1 MIKAQDAA
9 SEIADDTE
17 GADSRPEKV
26 VESLPEISSNI
37 PPGTRVCAIVNPLS
51 GKKAGFT
58 TNAQGVAEVT
68 AALEAVGIV
77 ADIRETEYPGH
88 ATVLA
93 GAAIRDGYEV
103 IIACGGDGTVS
114 ETAKAL
120 VGKKGVTL
128 GILPVGSANNV
139 AHMTEVPFDLTE
151 AARNLH
157 TGPIKNIDVGR
168 CNGVYFFETAGIGLD
183 AALFPILNKVDKG
196 EYIRLWDALTTL
208 FRFRQRT
215 VTLMLDKRVIRVKAL
230 VVLVANGPYWGYSVP
245 LAPDALIDDHKF
257 DVVVFCNFSKTDFM
271 RHILSAIF
279 RRNKVSNGADTSENN
294 SLVHTNHPKVQT
306 YRARQV
312 QVLTSDGTHNQSHAG
327 VQLRPISRSNKNAL
341 LNHTHHPKVRTYNAR
356 HVEVITS
363 KRRPW
368 PVHADALPR
377 GSTPALIELLPG
389 ALRVITGSGTVDGPA
404 L

>member
-1 MIKAQDAA
+1 MIKARDAA
-9 SEIADDTE
+9 SDIASDTDD
-17 GADSRPEKV
+17 ADIGLEKV
-26 VESLPEISSNI
+26 AESLPEVPSNI

-68 AALEAVGIV
+68 AALAAVGIN
-77 ADIRETEYPGH
+77 ADILETEYPGH
-88 ATVLA
+88 ATALA
-93 GAAIRDGYEV
+93 DTAIRDGYEV

-139 AHMTEVPFDLTE
+139 AHMTGVPFDLTE
-151 AARNLH
+151 AAHNLH
-157 TGPIKNIDVGR
+157 TGAVKNIDVGK

-215 VTLMLDKRVIRVKAL
+215 VTLVLDKRVIRVKAL

-257 DVVVFCNFSKTDFM
+257 DVVVFCNFSKTDFI
-271 RHILSAIF
+271 RHILAAIF
-279 RRNKVSNGADTSENN
+279 RRNHDQNASSNQDNPLT
-294 SLVHTNHPKVQT
+294 HTNHPRVQT
-306 YRARQV
+306 YRAREV
-312 QVLTSDGTHNQSHAG
+312 QILTSESRHTPSRAG
-327 VQLRPISRSNKNAL
+327 AQLRPISRSNKNAL

-356 HVEVITS
+356 RVEVITS

-377 GSTPALIELLPG
+377 GSTPAVIELLPG
-389 ALRVITGSGTVDGPA
+389 ALRVITGPGTVDGPA